1 MTFADESH
9 CLPSIND
16 TFRHICLLFFPVN
29 ESVVRIP
36 IEATIRDDL
45 SHNILRTKYT
55 ARDWLSL
62 WRMLMDNSKSLLYV
76 SYPI

>member
-16 TFRHICLLFFPVN
+16 AIRHTSLLFFPVN

-36 IEATIRDDL
+36 IEATIFDDL
-45 SHNILRTKYT
+45 THTTLRTKYT
-55 ARDWLSL
+55 ARD
-62 WRMLMDNSKSLLYV
+62 
-76 SYPI
+76 